1 MSDNYFVGKLEKLG
15 IGKIYRL
22 EFFHLNVINFLL
34 FVNNF
39 SYCYSTS
46 TCFSSEDRYQTW
58 MMDDDLTK

>member
-39 SYCYSTS
+39 SFVTPQAHVSLLKT
-46 TCFSSEDRYQTW
+46 DI
-58 MMDDDLTK
+58 KHG